1 MQSEDAECGLACIAM
16 VLANYGHHVD
26 MVTLRH
32 RYAISLKGSTLRGVM
47 DLATALGLTCRALRL
62 DLDNL
67 HNLKLPAV
75 VHWDLTHFVVLV
87 RVKRNR
93 MGLVRSAIIHDPA
106 LGRRELSLKEFSKHF
121 TGVAVEMTPSVSFE
135 RKTEKPRIKLATLMG
150 RTIGLKRSLF
160 QIFLLATALEVF
172 SLVSPLFMQWVVD
185 YAILSADHGLLNI
198 LAVSFALLL
207 VVQTAIKSVRS
218 WVVLYMST
226 HLGMQWV
233 ANVFAHLLALPITF
247 FEKRH
252 LGDIISR
259 FGSVTSIQRTIT
271 TNFVEAIVDGLLA
284 VATLVMILLYSV
296 KLSVVVAISILA
308 YGLLRFLAYKPFR
321 NAAEDQLI
329 LQAKEQTIFIESIR
343 AIQSI
348 KLFNQ
353 ETERRS
359 RWLNALANAIN
370 RGIATSKM
378 SVGFSGAHDL
388 TAGACNLLL
397 VWFGARLVMDNEFS
411 VGMLFAF
418 MSYAGTFSTRVYSL
432 IDRGIDLKMLSLQ
445 AERLSDIVL
454 TEKERDVDEPAPLS
468 EASAA
473 GNAARSVISDS
484 GSHVP
489 VADAGL
495 ECVDLSF
502 RYGEGDPLIL
512 ENLNLSIASGES
524 VAIIGPSGC
533 GKTTLVKLLLGLLD
547 ATNGAVLVG
556 GIPIRQVGIRAY
568 REMVGTVMQED
579 QLLTGSISENISF
592 FDATPD
598 HEWIEECARTAMIHE
613 TILAMPMGYHSLL
626 GDMGSTISGGQKQ
639 RILLARALYKRPR
652 ILILDEAT
660 SHLDVEAEIWISQAI
675 GKLAL
680 TRVIVA
686 HRPETMRSAE
696 RIIDLSRIRF
706 GTAPVDA
713 AIPHGVPHS
722 TN

>member
-1 MQSEDAECGLACIAM
+1 
-16 VLANYGHHVD
+16 
-26 MVTLRH
+26 
-32 RYAISLKGSTLRGVM
+32 
-47 DLATALGLTCRALRL
+47 
-62 DLDNL
+62 
-67 HNLKLPAV
+67 
-75 VHWDLTHFVVLV
+75 
-87 RVKRNR
+87 
-93 MGLVRSAIIHDPA
+93 
-106 LGRRELSLKEFSKHF
+106 
-121 TGVAVEMTPSVSFE
+121 
-135 RKTEKPRIKLATLMG
+135 
-150 RTIGLKRSLF
+150 
-160 QIFLLATALEVF
+160 
-172 SLVSPLFMQWVVD
+172 
-185 YAILSADHGLLNI
+185 
-198 LAVSFALLL
+198 
-207 VVQTAIKSVRS
+207 
-218 WVVLYMST
+218 
-226 HLGMQWV
+226 MQWV

-247 FEKRH
+247 FEKRN
-252 LGDIISR
+252 LGDVISR

-271 TNFVEAIVDGLLA
+271 TNFVEAIVDGMLA
-284 VATLVMILLYSV
+284 VATLIMILLYSV

-308 YGLLRFLAYKPFR
+308 YALLRFLAYKPFR

-359 RWLNALANAIN
+359 RWLNALANALN

-418 MSYAGTFSTRVYSL
+418 MSYAGTFSSRVYSL
-432 IDRGIDLKMLSLQ
+432 IDRGVDLKMLSLQ

-454 TEKERDVDEPAPLS
+454 TEKERDVDEPAPLP

-473 GNAARSVISDS
+473 GSPAWSVISDT
-484 GSHVP
+484 GSHLP

-547 ATNGAVLVG
+547 PTNGAVLVG

-598 HEWIEECARTAMIHE
+598 HEWIEECARSAMIHE

-660 SHLDVEAEIWISQAI
+660 SHLDVEAEMSISQAI

-686 HRPETMRSAE
+686 HRPETIRSAD

-706 GTAPVDA
+706 GTAPLDA
-713 AIPHGVPHS
+713 ARFPGNARGETSASFAEAYPARMG
-722 TN
+722 NL

>member
-16 VLANYGHHVD
+16 ILANYGHHVD

-32 RYAISLKGSTLRGVM
+32 RYAISLKGSTLRAVM

-62 DLDNL
+62 DLDDL

-106 LGRRELSLKEFSKHF
+106 LGRRELSLEEFSKHF

-135 RKTEKPRIKLATLMG
+135 RKTEKPRIKLTTLMG
-150 RTIGLKRSLF
+150 RTVGLRRSLF
-160 QIFLLATALEVF
+160 QIFLLAIALEVF

-185 YAILSADHGLLNI
+185 DAILSADHGLLNI

-252 LGDIISR
+252 LGDVISR

-296 KLSVVVAISILA
+296 KLSAVVAISILA
-308 YGLLRFLAYKPFR
+308 YALLRFLAYKPFR
-321 NAAEDQLI
+321 SAAEDQLV

-370 RGIATSKM
+370 RSISTSKM
-378 SVGFSGAHDL
+378 SIGFSGAHDL

-411 VGMLFAF
+411 VGMLYAF
-418 MSYAGTFSTRVYSL
+418 MSYAGTFSTRIYSL
-432 IDRGIDLKMLSLQ
+432 IDKGIDLKMLSLQ

-454 TEKERDVDEPAPLS
+454 TEKERDLDEPAPLS
-468 EASAA
+468 QASAA
-473 GNAARSVISDS
+473 GSPARSVISDS
-484 GSHVP
+484 RSHVP

-495 ECVDLSF
+495 QCVDLSF
-502 RYGEGDPLIL
+502 RYGEGDPPIL
-512 ENLNLSIASGES
+512 ENLNLSVASGES

-533 GKTTLVKLLLGLLD
+533 GKTTVVKLLLGLLD

-568 REMVGTVMQED
+568 REMVGAVMQED

-598 HEWIEECARTAMIHE
+598 HEWIEECARSAMIHE

-660 SHLDVEAEIWISQAI
+660 SHLDVEAEIRISQAI

-680 TRVIVA
+680 TRIIVA

-696 RIIDLSRIRF
+696 RVIDLGRIRF
-706 GTAPVDA
+706 GTAPVAA
-713 AIPHGVPHS
+713 AIHHEVPS
-722 TN
+722 